1 MKSLKELLNNQE
13 SLTEG
18 WAQKAAS
25 GGSSSNDDATK
36 NLSDAAK
43 KAIEAAK
50 KNVGDAWDS
59 VSKQYTSVIA
69 KIDAGAQ
76 KYKSTYA
83 DWQKLL
89 GAGPEVIEGKIA
101 DFTMSV
107 LQANKNCSKVVDGW
121 IKDESDKGTDA
132 MMDFGIF
139 CVGALAG
146 TQAGFKPQDFT
157 DALAAI
163 VEETK

>member
-1 MKSLKELLNNQE
+1 MKSLKSLLTNQID
-13 SLTEG
+13 LNEG

-25 GGSSSNDDATK
+25 NSNAGDDATK

-43 KAIEAAK
+43 KAIEAAQ
-50 KNVGDAWDS
+50 KNVGDNWDS
-59 VSKQYTSVIA
+59 VSKQYTSVIS

-76 KYKSTYA
+76 KYKQTYA

-89 GAGPEVIEGKIA
+89 GVGVDLIEGKIA

-107 LQANKNCSKVVDGW
+107 LQANKNCSKVVDSW
-121 IKDESDKGTDA
+121 IKDESDKGVDS
-132 MMDFGIF
+132 MMKFSVF

-163 VEETK
+163 VEESK

>member
-1 MKSLKELLNNQE
+1 MKSLKKILLNQIDLN
-13 SLTEG
+13 EG

-25 GGSSSNDDATK
+25 NSNASDDATK

-43 KAIEAAK
+43 KAIEAAQK
-50 KNVGDAWDS
+50 KVGDNWDS
-59 VSKQYTSVIA
+59 VSKQYTSVIS

-76 KYKSTYA
+76 KYKQTYS

-89 GAGPEVIEGKIA
+89 GAGPDVIEGKIA

-121 IKDESDKGTDA
+121 IKDESDKGVDS
-132 MMDFGIF
+132 MMDFSIF

-163 VEETK
+163 VEESK